1 MRPREEL
8 CDGGRDIGERPGVD
22 HRRLRRPDD
31 SHYRGQRVGLDKFDL
46 QVVVVDLGR
55 GQRGNGMIG
64 QGRLLSGLG
73 PGERY
78 QHPSGPP
85 DSVWDISPHSAR
97 KPAAKHA
104 QMHSA
109 KSSLLRDYLD

>member
-1 MRPREEL
+1 MVAATSGKGL
-8 CDGGRDIGERPGVD
+8 GSTTVGCGGQTILTTAGSVSGSTSSTFRWSWLIWAEARGVM
-22 HRRLRRPDD
+22 
-31 SHYRGQRVGLDKFDL
+31 
-46 QVVVVDLGR
+46 
-55 GQRGNGMIG
+55 GMIG
-64 QGRLLSGLG
+64 QGWLLSGLG

-85 DSVWDISPHSAR
+85 DSVGDISPHSAR